1 MILMK
6 KRRKKNEMTK
16 ISIYP
21 WSGMRSVEYCV
32 RANMWP
38 VDLRSSKMMR
48 DKGYEFTVAIILT
61 DDSPPGYYLYRPSIY
76 REVYKTSFYLERD
89 LFRDTFKKT
98 VVSFCELLYPENKE
112 KKLELEK
119 SFFSCLPFW
128 EKRES
133 HILLAESGSFL
144 WPVDKSLPTEEEISN
159 KLSPVY
165 SILREC
171 NTVCE
176 DEVIK
181 EDKVA

>member
-1 MILMK
+1 
-6 KRRKKNEMTK
+6 MTES
-16 ISIYP
+16 SIYP
-21 WSGMRSVEYCV
+21 WWGKRFVEYCV
-32 RANMWP
+32 RARMVP
-38 VDLRSSKMMR
+38 TFVKDSRLMR
-48 DKGYEFTVAIILT
+48 EIGYEFTVSIILT
-61 DDSPPGYYLYRPSIY
+61 DDSPPGYYLYKPSLY

-89 LFRDTFKKT
+89 LFLDAFKKT
-98 VVSFCELLYPENKE
+98 IVSFCELLYPENKE

-171 NTVCE
+171 NTVYE

-181 EDKVA
+181 RVK